1 MKNYVRA
8 AWAGLAAVALFA
20 VAAPAMAGSEPGDW
34 TVTAR
39 AGVVENDNTVVGIGA
54 GYQLTDHF
62 GVEVTYDQVMIDNFS
77 DASALSVNATARLPL
92 TENFAVTAAA
102 GIGTTSIYNYDEATW
117 TVGLGAEYEV
127 NDKWVI
133 EARYRRVEG
142 FDSGYSVD
150 AYTLGA
156 GYRF

>member
-1 MKNYVRA
+1 MKKVLIA
-8 AWAGLAAVALFA
+8 AMAAVLAMA
-20 VAAPAMAGSEPGDW
+20 AAPAMAMEPGEW

-39 AGVVENDNTVVGIGA
+39 GGVVETDNTVVGIGA

-62 GVEVTYDQVMIDNFS
+62 GVEVTYDQVFIDNFS

-92 TENFAVTAAA
+92 TENFAVTAAL
-102 GIGTTSIYNYDEATW
+102 GVGTTSIYSYDEGTW
-117 TVGLGAEYEV
+117 TAGLGAEYEV
-127 NDKWVI
+127 NDKWVV

-142 FDSGYSVD
+142 FDSGYAVN
-150 AYTLGA
+150 AYTVGV